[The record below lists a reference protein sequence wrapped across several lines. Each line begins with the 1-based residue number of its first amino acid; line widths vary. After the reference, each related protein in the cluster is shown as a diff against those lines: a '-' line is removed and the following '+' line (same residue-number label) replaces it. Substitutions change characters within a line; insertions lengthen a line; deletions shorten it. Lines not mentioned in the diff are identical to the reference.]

1 MLIRYT
7 YIFLIKFL
15 VIFLDFHWFFLKSD
29 FSLVI
34 GTRVAKNSA
43 NIAISE
49 ITLVP
54 KQRQYSVFV
63 FPQIHADFKYFV
75 TSKFSLKSMSQLEM

>member
-54 KQRQYSVFV
+54 KQRQYFLSLYS
-63 FPQIHADFKYFV
+63 P
-75 TSKFSLKSMSQLEM
+75 KFTLTLNILSLLNLA